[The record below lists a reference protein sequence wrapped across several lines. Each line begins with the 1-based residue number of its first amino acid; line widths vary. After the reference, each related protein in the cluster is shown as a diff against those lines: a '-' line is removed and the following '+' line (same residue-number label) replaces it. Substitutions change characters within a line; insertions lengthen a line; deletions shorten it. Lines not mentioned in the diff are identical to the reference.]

1 MFYPTCC
8 GVIIKPSFA
17 QNQAKYYIFDN
28 GFEGLKSTT
37 RCTDVEKIII
47 FLTIYPTQIFII
59 FFYLYW
65 IRHFGACILYFAQ
78 LWNWQEYIHICNG
91 CRPALPPTQY
101 QDCSFNTPLMHILV
115 QLLLPRSKIVIYC
128 RHYVGIYNIHT
139 VLTRYQRA
147 WPWS

>member
-1 MFYPTCC
+1 MLK
-8 GVIIKPSFA
+8 IKQNITFLIMVSKGWNKLRDVLMLKRSSYFSPS
-17 QNQAKYYIFDN
+17 
-28 GFEGLKSTT
+28 
-37 RCTDVEKIII
+37 
-47 FLTIYPTQIFII
+47 TQLNLFII

-65 IRHFGACILYFAQ
+65 IRHFGVCILYFAQ

-101 QDCSFNTPLMHILV
+101 QDYSFNTPLMHILV

>member
-1 MFYPTCC
+1 M
-8 GVIIKPSFA
+8 PSFA
-17 QNQAKYYIFDN
+17 QIKQNITFFIMVSKSWNQLRDVLM
-28 GFEGLKSTT
+28 LKRSSYFSPSTQ
-37 RCTDVEKIII
+37 
-47 FLTIYPTQIFII
+47 LNLFII

>member
-1 MFYPTCC
+1 MFYLTCC
-8 GVIIKPSFA
+8 GVIIKLSFA
-17 QNQAKYYIFDN
+17 QNRVTYSIFDN
-28 GFEGLKSTT
+28 DFEDLKPATRITLILMLKRSPSTQ
-37 RCTDVEKIII
+37 
-47 FLTIYPTQIFII
+47 FNLFII

>member
-1 MFYPTCC
+1 MLK
-8 GVIIKPSFA
+8 IKQNITFLIMVSKRWNQLHDVLMLKRSSYFSPS
-17 QNQAKYYIFDN
+17 
-28 GFEGLKSTT
+28 
-37 RCTDVEKIII
+37 
-47 FLTIYPTQIFII
+47 TQLNLFII
-59 FFYLYW
+59 VFYLYW

>member
-1 MFYPTCC
+1 MFYLTCC
-8 GVIIKPSFA
+8 GVIIKLSFA
-17 QNQAKYYIFDN
+17 QNRVTYLIFDN
-28 GFEGLKSTT
+28 DFEDS
-37 RCTDVEKIII
+37 TDVEKIII
-47 FLTIYPTQIFII
+47 FLTIYPIQPLYHFLLLIL
-59 FFYLYW
+59 LYW

-128 RHYVGIYNIHT
+128 RHYVGICNIHT